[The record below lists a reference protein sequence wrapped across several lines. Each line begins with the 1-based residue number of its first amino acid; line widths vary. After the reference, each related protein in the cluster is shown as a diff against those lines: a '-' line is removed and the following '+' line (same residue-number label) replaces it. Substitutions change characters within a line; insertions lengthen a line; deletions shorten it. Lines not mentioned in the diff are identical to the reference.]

1 VRILVA
7 TAQWFPDFKGGA
19 GRVAAETSARL
30 ADRGHEIVVV
40 APHVEHRPKV
50 AKDGR
55 LTVLR
60 ALPRGR
66 LPETITDV
74 AVVGRLGR
82 RLRSQPFDALLAHQ
96 VTLAVGLEAAG
107 LTAPLLLVY
116 HASARRELRFLR
128 STLPV
133 SRRRLATYA
142 LEPLLAVFER
152 VAVRRAAR
160 ILLLSEYSRRLLESD
175 HPAAATAAFRVS
187 GGVDVTRFTPTDGQQ
202 AARRR
207 LGIDSRTPLLLT
219 VRRLE
224 PRMGIEQLL
233 YAIAELATGEDL
245 ALAIVGRGSLDAKL
259 RELGA
264 RLGLSRSV
272 RFVGGV
278 EDAELLDWYRA
289 ADLFVLP
296 TVAYEGFGLA
306 TAEALASGTPV
317 VGTPV
322 GATPEL
328 LQGLDTRLVARGT
341 DAKDLA
347 AAISD
352 ALSFVDCDFRAR
364 CREHA
369 CENFA
374 WERTIVAW
382 EEAIASLAAEPRIFS

>member
-1 VRILVA
+1 M
-7 TAQWFPDFKGGA
+7 
-19 GRVAAETSARL
+19 
-30 ADRGHEIVVV
+30 ADGS
-40 APHVEHRPKV
+40 
-50 AKDGR
+50 

-74 AVVGRLGR
+74 PAVARLGR
-82 RLRSQPFDALLAHQ
+82 RLRSRPFDVLLAHQ
-96 VTLAVGLEAAG
+96 VTLAVGLQAAG
-107 LTAPLLLVY
+107 LAAPLGLVY

-133 SRRRLATYA
+133 GARRLATYA
-142 LEPLLAVFER
+142 LEPALAVFER

-160 ILLLSEYSRRLLESD
+160 VLILSEYSRRLLESD
-175 HPAAATAAFRVS
+175 HPAAATGAFRVS
-187 GGVDVTRFTPTDGQQ
+187 GGVDVARFTPADGQQ

-207 LGIDSRTPLLLT
+207 LGIDSPSPLLLT

-224 PRMGIEQLL
+224 ARMGIEQLL
-233 YAIAELATGEDL
+233 YAIAQLTTGRDL
-245 ALAIVGRGSLDAKL
+245 ALAIVGKGSLDGKL
-259 RELGA
+259 RELGS
-264 RLGLSRSV
+264 RLGLGHIV

-328 LQGLDTRLVARGT
+328 LEGLDTRLVARGT

-347 AAISD
+347 VAITN
-352 ALSFVDCDFRAR
+352 ALSFVDPSFRAR

-374 WERTIVAW
+374 WERTIIAW
-382 EEAIASLAAEPRIFS
+382 EEAIASVTGEPAIRG